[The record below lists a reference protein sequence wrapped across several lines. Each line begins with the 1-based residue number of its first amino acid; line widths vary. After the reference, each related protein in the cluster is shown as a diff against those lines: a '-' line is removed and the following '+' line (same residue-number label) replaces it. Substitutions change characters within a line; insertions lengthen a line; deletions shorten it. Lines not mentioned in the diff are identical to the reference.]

1 MEYVASA
8 RIAQLQVIDLEEI
21 RRVQLA
27 LPDYVEIGGR
37 RYPPKRR
44 IKNGELH
51 SEISRGFKHP
61 TA

>member
-8 RIAQLQVIDLEEI
+8 RIAQLQFIDPGEI

-37 RYPPKRR
+37 RYPIHDAMRP
-44 IKNGELH
+44 G
-51 SEISRGFKHP
+51 
-61 TA
+61 TAFLAKP